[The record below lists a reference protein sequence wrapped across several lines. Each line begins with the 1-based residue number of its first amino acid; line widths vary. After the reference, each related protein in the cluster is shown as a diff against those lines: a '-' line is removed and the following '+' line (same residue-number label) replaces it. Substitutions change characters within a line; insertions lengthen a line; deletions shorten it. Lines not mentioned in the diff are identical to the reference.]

1 MVKSLIE
8 TYRTIKE
15 ATNVF
20 RAQAA
25 GLGAAPAAP
34 KPVDAKAQGFPARP
48 AASPSTSG
56 TSTAFGGRPAPSNA
70 INNLG
75 RVSQKPEARPLPMGG
90 SVPGRQVNSTMMAA
104 RSSNMQGR
112 PAGSPTSAVT
122 VDKKVTST
130 GNPNVAG
137 GTAPVRTAA
146 PVQTSG
152 PKRPPPGGFISPQAA
167 MNAGQNFNVG
177 STGGVVSRPA
187 EPGKTPTLD
196 RTIAKSPF
204 YANKGMAGSPL
215 DQTRGAGVRPAAPT
229 PRPGDKVPGEK
240 VATNSELTGQ
250 AMARKGFGNDTGGG
264 NYPAARQK
272 PPTQYSSTNGERG
285 QARLDYMKQVQDKA
299 KQNARVQAIR
309 RPGGTTPSKPE
320 TDTGIGN
327 PMGDYNP
334 GQDNSTPTTT
344 KSQSQ
349 LNTEPDVNTIDK
361 KAPAGIPP
369 KPTLKPTRTAPQTQ
383 TQTKKPGVVKKPN
396 VPVKLARKPQ
406 AAGTQNNMTPAQRA
420 MRNRQAERDS
430 IGPGG
435 KPTKQL
441 GLGINTKKV
450 TGKTAKTLKEGML
463 TNKQLAEM
471 INILHNKK
479 LEEQNPKAEASSYRD
494 KQKFRPEHIPDNGNT
509 SPNDYVHR
517 MAEGMQQ
524 STLGPHR
531 DRKMNPNSKT
541 LGDLV
546 SRNRGGNQSMYARY
560 ESAETDLGS
569 TDTGK
574 KGREAE
580 TVSVNPTDN
589 TPSATGS
596 MNKNTNTK
604 EIKEKKN
611 ATMG

>member
-1 MVKSLIE
+1 
-8 TYRTIKE
+8 
-15 ATNVF
+15 
-20 RAQAA
+20 
-25 GLGAAPAAP
+25 
-34 KPVDAKAQGFPARP
+34 
-48 AASPSTSG
+48 
-56 TSTAFGGRPAPSNA
+56 
-70 INNLG
+70 
-75 RVSQKPEARPLPMGG
+75 MGG

-112 PAGSPTSAVT
+112 PAGSPTNAVN

-146 PVQTSG
+146 PAPV
-152 PKRPPPGGFISPQAA
+152 R
-167 MNAGQNFNVG
+167 
-177 STGGVVSRPA
+177 STGAPQNRMDVVRQSQDKAKRDARIQAVSRPA
-187 EPGKTPTLD
+187 
-196 RTIAKSPF
+196 A
-204 YANKGMAGSPL
+204 
-215 DQTRGAGVRPAAPT
+215 PA
-229 PRPGDKVPGEK
+229 PRPGDKVPSEK

-250 AMARKGFGNDTGGG
+250 AMARKGFGNNTGGG

-285 QARLDYMKQVQDKA
+285 QARLDFMKQQQDKA
-299 KQNARVQAIR
+299 KQNARVQAVR

-320 TDTGIGN
+320 TDNGIGN

-420 MRNRQAERDS
+420 QQNRRVER
-430 IGPGG
+430 GNARPGE
-435 KPTKQL
+435 KTI
-441 GLGINTKKV
+441 GLGIKTGKV
-450 TGKTAKTLKEGML
+450 TGKTARSNRPIGSSPLKEGML
-463 TNKQLAEM
+463 NNKQLSEM
-471 INILHNKK
+471 IKTLRNKSLK
-479 LEEQNPKAEASSYRD
+479 EQNPKAEASSYRERQQFKPVHVSD
-494 KQKFRPEHIPDNGNT
+494 PYNKKDQ
-509 SPNDYVHR
+509 SPNDYMHR
-517 MAEGMQQ
+517 MAEAMQQ

-531 DRKMNPNSKT
+531 NRKMNPNSIS
-541 LGDLV
+541 LGDLA
-546 SRNRGGNQSMYARY
+546 SRNRGGNQSMNNRY

-574 KGREAE
+574 KAE
-580 TVSVNPTDN
+580 KRKQLV
-589 TPSATGS
+589 
-596 MNKNTNTK
+596 
-604 EIKEKKN
+604 
-611 ATMG
+611 

>member
-1 MVKSLIE
+1 MVKNLIE

-137 GTAPVRTAA
+137 GTAPVRTTVPA
-146 PVQTSG
+146 PV
-152 PKRPPPGGFISPQAA
+152 R
-167 MNAGQNFNVG
+167 
-177 STGGVVSRPA
+177 STGAPQNRMDVVRQSQD
-187 EPGKTPTLD
+187 K
-196 RTIAKSPF
+196 AKQN
-204 YANKGMAGSPL
+204 ARVQAI
-215 DQTRGAGVRPAAPT
+215 RRPAAPA

-264 NYPAARQK
+264 NYPAARSAAPAMSPTLKTQMDGKIGGRYDIAPNKK
-272 PPTQYSSTNGERG
+272 PLAKPADQPYNMKIPTMSPTLKTQMDGKITDRKPAEVAAAEPNGE
-285 QARLDYMKQVQDKA
+285 
-299 KQNARVQAIR
+299 
-309 RPGGTTPSKPE
+309 
-320 TDTGIGN
+320 N
-327 PMGDYNP
+327 P
-334 GQDNSTPTTT
+334 
-344 KSQSQ
+344 
-349 LNTEPDVNTIDK
+349 
-361 KAPAGIPP
+361 AAGIPP

-420 MRNRQAERDS
+420 QQNRRVER
-430 IGPGG
+430 GNARPGE
-435 KPTKQL
+435 KTI
-441 GLGINTKKV
+441 GLGIKTGKV
-450 TGKTAKTLKEGML
+450 TGSTARSKRPIGSSQLKEGML
-463 TNKQLAEM
+463 NNKQLAEM
-471 INILHNKK
+471 IKTLYKKK

-509 SPNDYVHR
+509 SPNDYIHR

-531 DRKMNPNSKT
+531 NRTMNPNSTT

-546 SRNRGGNQSMYARY
+546 SRNRGGNQSMNTRY
-560 ESAETDLGS
+560 TPESAETDLGS

>member
-8 TYRTIKE
+8 TYKTIKE

-34 KPVDAKAQGFPARP
+34 KPVDAKSQGFPARP

-75 RVSQKPEARPLPMGG
+75 RVSQQSGPRPLPMGG

-112 PAGSPTSAVT
+112 PAGSPTNAVT

-146 PVQTSG
+146 PAPV
-152 PKRPPPGGFISPQAA
+152 R
-167 MNAGQNFNVG
+167 
-177 STGGVVSRPA
+177 STGAPQNRMDVVRQSQDKAKRDARIQAVSRPA
-187 EPGKTPTLD
+187 
-196 RTIAKSPF
+196 A
-204 YANKGMAGSPL
+204 
-215 DQTRGAGVRPAAPT
+215 PA
-229 PRPGDKVPGEK
+229 PRPGDKVSGEK

-285 QARLDYMKQVQDKA
+285 QARLDFMKQQQDKA
-299 KQNARVQAIR
+299 KQNARVQAVR

-361 KAPAGIPP
+361 KAPSGIPP
-369 KPTLKPTRTAPQTQ
+369 KPTTKPARTAPQTQ
-383 TQTKKPGVVKKPN
+383 TQKPGVVKKPN
-396 VPVKLARKPQ
+396 APVKPAKKPQ
-406 AAGTQNNMTPAQRA
+406 AAGTQNNMTAAQRA
-420 MRNRQAERDS
+420 QQNRRVER
-430 IGPGG
+430 GNARPGE
-435 KPTKQL
+435 KTI
-441 GLGINTKKV
+441 GLGIKTGKV
-450 TGKTAKTLKEGML
+450 TGKTARSNRPIGSSPLKEGML
-463 TNKQLAEM
+463 NNKQLSEM
-471 INILHNKK
+471 IKTLRNKSLK
-479 LEEQNPKAEASSYRD
+479 EQNPKAEASSYRERQQFKPVHVSD
-494 KQKFRPEHIPDNGNT
+494 PYNKKDQ
-509 SPNDYVHR
+509 SPNDYMHR
-517 MAEGMQQ
+517 MAEAMQQ

-531 DRKMNPNSKT
+531 NRKMNPNSIS
-541 LGDLV
+541 LGDLA
-546 SRNRGGNQSMYARY
+546 SRNRGGNQSMNNRY

-580 TVSVNPTDN
+580 TVSVNPKDT
-589 TPSATGS
+589 TASATGS
-596 MNKNTNTK
+596 MNKNTKTT
-604 EIKEKKN
+604 IKELKEK
-611 ATMG
+611 

>member
-8 TYRTIKE
+8 TYKTIKE

-34 KPVDAKAQGFPARP
+34 KPVDAKSQGFPARP

-75 RVSQKPEARPLPMGG
+75 RVSQQSGPRPLPMGG

-112 PAGSPTSAVT
+112 PAGSPTQAVN
-122 VDKKVTST
+122 VNRQVTST

-152 PKRPPPGGFISPQAA
+152 PKRPPPGGFISSQAA

-196 RTIAKSPF
+196 RTIPKSPF

-215 DQTRGAGVRPAAPT
+215 DQTRGAGVRPAAPA

-240 VATNSELTGQ
+240 VATNSQLTGQ
-250 AMARKGFGNDTGGG
+250 AMARKGFGNDAGGG
-264 NYPAARQK
+264 NYPAARSAAPAMSPTLKTQMDGKIGGRYDIAPNKK
-272 PPTQYSSTNGERG
+272 PLAKPADQPYNMKIPTMSPTLKAQTDGKITDRKPAEVAAAEPNGE
-285 QARLDYMKQVQDKA
+285 
-299 KQNARVQAIR
+299 
-309 RPGGTTPSKPE
+309 
-320 TDTGIGN
+320 N
-327 PMGDYNP
+327 P
-334 GQDNSTPTTT
+334 
-344 KSQSQ
+344 
-349 LNTEPDVNTIDK
+349 
-361 KAPAGIPP
+361 AAGIPP

-383 TQTKKPGVVKKPN
+383 TQTQKPGVVKKPN
-396 VPVKLARKPQ
+396 APVKPVRKPQ
-406 AAGTQNNMTPAQRA
+406 TAGTQNNMTAAQRA
-420 MRNRQAERDS
+420 QQNRRVER
-430 IGPGG
+430 GNARPGE
-435 KPTKQL
+435 KTI
-441 GLGINTKKV
+441 GLGIKTGKV
-450 TGKTAKTLKEGML
+450 TGKTARSNRPIGSSPLKEGML
-463 TNKQLAEM
+463 NNKQLSEM
-471 INILHNKK
+471 IKTLRNKSLK
-479 LEEQNPKAEASSYRD
+479 EQNPKAEASSYRERQQFKPVHVSD
-494 KQKFRPEHIPDNGNT
+494 PYNKKDQ
-509 SPNDYVHR
+509 SPNDYMHR

-531 DRKMNPNSKT
+531 NRKMNPNSIS
-541 LGDLV
+541 LGDLA
-546 SRNRGGNQSMYARY
+546 SRNRGGNQSMNNRY

-580 TVSVNPTDN
+580 TVSVNPKDT
-589 TPSATGS
+589 TASATGS
-596 MNKNTNTK
+596 MNKNTKTT
-604 EIKEKKN
+604 IKELKEK
-611 ATMG
+611 

>member
-8 TYRTIKE
+8 TYKTIKE

-75 RVSQKPEARPLPMGG
+75 RVSQQSGPRPLPMGG

-112 PAGSPTSAVT
+112 PAGSPTQAVN
-122 VDKKVTST
+122 VNRQVTST

-146 PVQTSG
+146 PAPV
-152 PKRPPPGGFISPQAA
+152 R
-167 MNAGQNFNVG
+167 
-177 STGGVVSRPA
+177 STGAPQNRMDVVRQSQDKAKRDARIQAVSRPA
-187 EPGKTPTLD
+187 
-196 RTIAKSPF
+196 A
-204 YANKGMAGSPL
+204 
-215 DQTRGAGVRPAAPT
+215 PA

-285 QARLDYMKQVQDKA
+285 QARLDFMKQQQDKA

-349 LNTEPDVNTIDK
+349 LNTEPDVNTTDK
-361 KAPAGIPP
+361 PTAGIPP
-369 KPTLKPTRTAPQTQ
+369 KPTTKPARTAPQTQ
-383 TQTKKPGVVKKPN
+383 TQKPGVVKKPN
-396 VPVKLARKPQ
+396 VPVKPIRKPQ
-406 AAGTQNNMTPAQRA
+406 AAGTQNNMTAAQRA
-420 MRNRQAERDS
+420 QQNRRVER
-430 IGPGG
+430 GNARPGE
-435 KPTKQL
+435 KTI
-441 GLGINTKKV
+441 GLGIKTGKV
-450 TGKTAKTLKEGML
+450 TGKTARSNRPIGSSPLKEGML
-463 TNKQLAEM
+463 NNKQLSEM
-471 INILHNKK
+471 IKTLRNKSLK
-479 LEEQNPKAEASSYRD
+479 EQNPKAEASSYRERQQFKPVHVSD
-494 KQKFRPEHIPDNGNT
+494 PYNKKDQ
-509 SPNDYVHR
+509 SPNDYMHR

-531 DRKMNPNSKT
+531 DRKMNPNSTT
-541 LGDLV
+541 LGNLV
-546 SRNRGGNQSMYARY
+546 SRNRGGNQSMNNRY

-580 TVSVNPTDN
+580 TVSVNPKDT
-589 TPSATGS
+589 TASATGS
-596 MNKNTNTK
+596 MNKNTKTT
-604 EIKEKKN
+604 IKELKEK
-611 ATMG
+611 

>member
-8 TYRTIKE
+8 TYKTIKE

-75 RVSQKPEARPLPMGG
+75 RVSQQSGPRPLPMGG

-112 PAGSPTSAVT
+112 PAGSPTQAVN
-122 VDKKVTST
+122 VNRQVTST

-146 PVQTSG
+146 PAPV
-152 PKRPPPGGFISPQAA
+152 R
-167 MNAGQNFNVG
+167 
-177 STGGVVSRPA
+177 STGAPQNRMDVVRQSQDKAKRDARIQAVSRPA
-187 EPGKTPTLD
+187 
-196 RTIAKSPF
+196 A
-204 YANKGMAGSPL
+204 
-215 DQTRGAGVRPAAPT
+215 PA
-229 PRPGDKVPGEK
+229 PRPGDKVPGKK

-285 QARLDYMKQVQDKA
+285 QARLDFMKQQQDKA

-349 LNTEPDVNTIDK
+349 LNTEPNVNTTDK
-361 KAPAGIPP
+361 PTAGIPP
-369 KPTLKPTRTAPQTQ
+369 KPTTKPARTAPQTQ
-383 TQTKKPGVVKKPN
+383 TQKPGVVKKPN
-396 VPVKLARKPQ
+396 VPVKPIRKPQ
-406 AAGTQNNMTPAQRA
+406 AAGTQNNMTAAQRA
-420 MRNRQAERDS
+420 QQNRRVER
-430 IGPGG
+430 GNARPGE
-435 KPTKQL
+435 KTI
-441 GLGINTKKV
+441 GLGIKSGKV
-450 TGKTAKTLKEGML
+450 TGKTARSNRPIGSSPLKEGML
-463 TNKQLAEM
+463 NNKQLSEM
-471 INILHNKK
+471 IKTLRNKSLK
-479 LEEQNPKAEASSYRD
+479 EQNPKAEASSYRERQQFKPVHVSD
-494 KQKFRPEHIPDNGNT
+494 PYNKKDQ
-509 SPNDYVHR
+509 SPNDYMHR

-531 DRKMNPNSKT
+531 DRKMNPNSTT
-541 LGDLV
+541 LGNLV
-546 SRNRGGNQSMYARY
+546 SRNRGGNQSMNNRY

-580 TVSVNPTDN
+580 TVSVNPKDT
-589 TPSATGS
+589 TASATGS
-596 MNKNTNTK
+596 MNKNTKTT
-604 EIKEKKN
+604 IKELKEK
-611 ATMG
+611 